1 MLEYKWTALSV
12 VIIASLM
19 GMINNSIMFV
29 SLPALF
35 NGIHINP
42 LNSFQYLLWILMGY
56 GLVTATLLL
65 TFGRLSDIYG
75 RVKLF
80 RLGFLIF
87 TAGSI
92 LLYFTPGTGTTGAIE
107 LIIFRLVQAVGAA
120 LFLANTAAIIT
131 DAFPSNERGK
141 ALGINA
147 VALMSG
153 MFIGLLL
160 GGILAVFD
168 WRYIFLVSV
177 PFGLIGT
184 VWSYYKL
191 KELSIKAESTKLD
204 IWGNLTFLLG
214 ITLLLVGV
222 TYGLLPYGSNSMGWS
237 NPWVMTS
244 LIIGLVSLIIFP
256 FVENRVEAP
265 MFRLD
270 LFKRRSFA
278 FANMAGLL
286 GSLAQAGMMFMI
298 IILLQGIWLPLHG
311 YSYSS
316 TPFWAGIYMIPLT
329 IGLIIMGPTAG
340 ILADKY
346 GPRGIA
352 TLGLITAT
360 FAFLILAMLPYNF
373 NYMELGVA
381 LLIMGAG
388 MGMFGSPN
396 AASIMNSV
404 PARDRGV
411 ASGMMYTINN
421 TAFTASMAIFFTIV
435 IVGLTTRLPH
445 AITTALNNVGATQ
458 LSPIISNIPPTA
470 ALFSAFLG
478 YNPLNSIFAALPAPL
493 IAFIPHSTF
502 TTLTGTTWFPS
513 TLAVAFMPAL
523 QTSFY
528 IGAFLCGIAVILS
541 ALRGKNYIH
550 EEEII
555 EDKIETESAQNGK

>member
-1 MLEYKWTALSV
+1 
-12 VIIASLM
+12 
-19 GMINNSIMFV
+19 
-29 SLPALF
+29 
-35 NGIHINP
+35 
-42 LNSFQYLLWILMGY
+42 MGY

-435 IVGLTTRLPH
+435 IVGLTTRLPQ

-513 TLAVAFMPAL
+513 TLAIAFMPAL

-555 EDKIETESAQNGK
+555 EDKFETESPLKGK